1 MASLDEARAVIDEA
15 ITKILPEIRGI
26 VK

>member
-1 MASLDEARAVIDEA
+1 MASLDEAGTITDEA
-15 ITKILPEIRGI
+15 ISKILPEIRGI